1 MEAIPVQPGRTLVH
15 IASMKS
21 DLILVPVELRQHYVQ
36 IQSSVHYFYGQTF
49 LGVTRGWRDSC
60 GNHWVSC
67 LFFTDEYVLLA
78 PYSMPPGH
86 SLQEVFQ
93 TCPTRTR
100 SQGRSTTCWSEYVT
114 LLALEPRAVFRAS
127 LPRPLPPQPSTRSS
141 GSRWRDRWRTLC

>member
-1 MEAIPVQPGRTLVH
+1 MCSRSCSCGSNPCTTWQDLGAHCQHEVRPDFGACRTPATLCTD
-15 IASMKS
+15 S
-21 DLILVPVELRQHYVQ
+21 E
-36 IQSSVHYFYGQTF
+36 TF

-86 SLQEVFQ
+86 SLQEVFE